1 DGRLGACVHA
11 GLQGDGAREIHR
23 SVLPQR
29 RLADGGAPADGDRGD
44 PSGGL
49 KAHAVTARL
58 IVLVALTLLLG
69 AGCRS
74 LTGRPLGRWVDD
86 RAVTAAVKS
95 ELASLNASPRTRIS
109 VDTYDGIVYLSGVVD
124 DEEGKRQAQS
134 RARSVAHV
142 EQVVVNVQV

>member
-1 DGRLGACVHA
+1 G
-11 GLQGDGAREIHR
+11 
-23 SVLPQR
+23 
-29 RLADGGAPADGDRGD
+29 
-44 PSGGL
+44 
-49 KAHAVTARL
+49 
-58 IVLVALTLLLG
+58 
-69 AGCRS
+69 RS

-109 VDTYDGIVYLSGVVD
+109 VDTYDGIVYLSGIVD

-142 EQVVVNVQV
+142 EQVVVNVQVQNGASPGAASPRTDRQSGAIAAS